1 VSLRCLQ
8 DFDNNDHIILIENEN
23 SDNAMTLKLINVEI
37 KSTTGNPDE
46 ASTRNSFIKNVGGVV
61 DVEGLIITNARAFQ
75 VSTPFSISD
84 IYFLSCS
91 SSHV

>member
-1 VSLRCLQ
+1 MQ

-46 ASTRNSFIKNVGGVV
+46 ASTRNSFIKNVGE
-61 DVEGLIITNARAFQ
+61 DKSPAT
-75 VSTPFSISD
+75 D
-84 IYFLSCS
+84 YHS
-91 SSHV
+91 SGFTIHTVMTTIHSWMTRKKTQT